1 MCKKATNTSS
11 KLVRNIS
18 IYDETHRQTDF
29 CRNLPLSAGI
39 FTEIGTEIFS
49 YEEFQRKPNCTG
61 QNKNS
66 LDALASNLLNN

>member
-49 YEEFQRKPNCTG
+49 
-61 QNKNS
+61 
-66 LDALASNLLNN
+66 